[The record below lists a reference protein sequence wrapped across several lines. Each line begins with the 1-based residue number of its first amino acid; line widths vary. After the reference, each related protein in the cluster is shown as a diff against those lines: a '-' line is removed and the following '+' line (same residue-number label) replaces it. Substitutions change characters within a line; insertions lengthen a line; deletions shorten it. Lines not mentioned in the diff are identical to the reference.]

1 MNTSEYTVEREFLNK
16 ISIEGMIRNII
27 IKHQTEIC
35 YNDQDTV
42 NGENE

>member
-16 ISIEGMIRNII
+16 ISIGDMVRNII
-27 IKHQTEIC
+27 INHQTEIC
-35 YNDQDTV
+35 YNNQDTV